1 MAAWKS
7 AHAGSAS
14 WTVKGVQEAT
24 REAVREAAAQADML
38 LGEWVDY
45 ALRDAAKFALNPSP
59 PPATRE
65 DVAALLKDDIGALL
79 KKLDGLEARLAALA
93 NGMASAQ
100 ALAELE
106 ARVRKLA
113 ERPGGYDRPAVRHV
127 MVERKRTPQPPHPVI
142 PSKRETDEP

>member
-1 MAAWKS
+1 MAAWKP
-7 AHAGSAS
+7 ANAAGTS

-24 REAVREAAAQADML
+24 REAVRDAAAQAGML

-45 ALRDAAKFALNPSP
+45 ALRDAARAALHPAP

-65 DVAALLKDDIGALL
+65 DVAALMG
-79 KKLDGLEARLAALA
+79 KLEQLEGRLASLA

-100 ALAELE
+100 AVAELE
-106 ARVRKLA
+106 ARLKKLA

-127 MVERKRTPQPPHPVI
+127 MVERKRSFQPPHPVI
-142 PSKRETDEP
+142 PEKPDRDDL

>member
-1 MAAWKS
+1 MTAWKS
-7 AHAGSAS
+7 AHAGSGS
-14 WTVKGVQEAT
+14 WTVKGVQDAT

-45 ALRDAAKFALNPSP
+45 ALRDAAQFALNPSP
-59 PPATRE
+59 PPATRD
-65 DVAALLKDDIGALL
+65 DVAALLKADFGAVL
-79 KKLDGLEARLAALA
+79 KKLDALEARLAVLA

-106 ARVRKLA
+106 ARVKKLA

-127 MVERKRTPQPPHPVI
+127 MVERKRSPQPPHPVI
-142 PSKRETDEP
+142 PGKPKPEEP